1 MRSGRACRR
10 RSTSRSIST
19 LTLISISM
27 VSRSNSSRFVLVLA
41 WLVAMGAPLAP
52 LAAQAP
58 APTAPPPPPLRL
70 SFADAVRLAS
80 GEVPVVALATLRTTE
95 ADARVRQAR
104 AALLPSLSLGGA
116 WVNRDFNSKS
126 LGIPFPPQFNLP
138 NPVPP
143 CDNYDGRVTV
153 TQTLFDWSSVA
164 RVRAAGAQADGS
176 RAERGV
182 TVEGAALTAALAYL
196 RAARGQA
203 AVAAR
208 QADSALAAELVGLAQ
223 AQKAAGV
230 SGAIDVTRARTQLVT
245 AEGLLIVARNQ
256 MDRARID
263 VTRAL
268 GLDPAT
274 PLTLTDSLASTL
286 GAAEV
291 PAERD
296 AAVTAA
302 LAGRPDLG
310 AELARGVAA
319 RRSGT
324 AIRAERLPRVG
335 VEADYGVNGLTGPSA
350 LSTRQVALQ
359 VTLPILDGFRREARA
374 AEQDAVVR
382 ESQVR
387 ESDLRWP
394 IAAEGDAA
402 LLGLAAVGV
411 RRWIYSLSHVS
422 TDNAQ
427 VDGHIIP
434 ILPKVGGYVVE
445 VRTDENRQVKAGD
458 TLVVLDD
465 RDYKARLAQAEADLA
480 VALAGV
486 SNRARVGQAEAQVA
500 QMQANAEKAHADLER
515 IKPLAEKDIVP
526 KQALDAAEAAARA
539 ADAGLAAAQAALL
552 GADARVAAARAARDQ
567 AALNLSYTRITA
579 PSEGVVSKKSVEIGQ
594 LVQRVSRS

>member
-1 MRSGRACRR
+1 
-10 RSTSRSIST
+10 
-19 LTLISISM
+19 M
-27 VSRSNSSRFVLVLA
+27 VSRSNSSRLVPVLA
-41 WLVAMGAPLAP
+41 WLVAMGVP

-58 APTAPPPPPLRL
+58 APPAPPAPSPLRL

-143 CDNYDGRVTV
+143 FDNYDGRVTV

-274 PLTLTDSLASTL
+274 PLTLTDSLAPTL

-387 ESDLRWP
+387 ESDLRWQ
-394 IAAEGDAA
+394 IAAEVDAA
-402 LLGLAAVGV
+402 LLDLRSAQAQQAVAAEQLRLAEDELAQSRERFKAGV
-411 RRWIYSLSHVS
+411 AGNIEVI
-422 TDNAQ
+422 NAQ
-427 VDGHIIP
+427 TNLI
-434 ILPKVGGYVVE
+434 
-445 VRTDENRQVKAGD
+445 
-458 TLVVLDD
+458 
-465 RDYKARLAQAEADLA
+465 
-480 VALAGV
+480 
-486 SNRARVGQAEAQVA
+486 RARDTEIDARFAA
-500 QMQANAEKAHADLER
+500 ATAR
-515 IKPLAEKDIVP
+515 ISL
-526 KQALDAAEAAARA
+526 ARA
-539 ADAGLAAAQAALL
+539 AGV
-552 GADARVAAARAARDQ
+552 ART
-567 AALNLSYTRITA
+567 LH
-579 PSEGVVSKKSVEIGQ
+579 
-594 LVQRVSRS
+594 

>member
-1 MRSGRACRR
+1 
-10 RSTSRSIST
+10 
-19 LTLISISM
+19 M
-27 VSRSNSSRFVLVLA
+27 VSRSNSSRLIALLA
-41 WLVAMGAPLAP
+41 WLVAAPAFLV
-52 LAAQAP
+52 AQTP
-58 APTAPPPPPLRL
+58 APTTPLRL

-80 GEVPVVALATLRTTE
+80 GEVPAVALATLRTSE
-95 ADARVRQAR
+95 AEARVRQAR
-104 AALLPSLSLGGA
+104 SALLPSLSLGGV
-116 WVNRDFNSKS
+116 WVNRDFNSQS

-143 CDNYDGRVTV
+143 FNNYDGRVTV

-182 TVEGAALTAALAYL
+182 TVEGAASTAALAYL

-274 PLTLTDSLASTL
+274 PLTLTDSLAPTL

-387 ESDLRWP
+387 ESDLRWQ
-394 IAAEGDAA
+394 IAAEVDAA
-402 LLGLAAVGV
+402 LLDLRSAQAQQAVAAEQLRLAEDELAQSRERFKAGV
-411 RRWIYSLSHVS
+411 AGNIEVI
-422 TDNAQ
+422 NAQ
-427 VDGHIIP
+427 TNLI
-434 ILPKVGGYVVE
+434 
-445 VRTDENRQVKAGD
+445 
-458 TLVVLDD
+458 
-465 RDYKARLAQAEADLA
+465 
-480 VALAGV
+480 
-486 SNRARVGQAEAQVA
+486 RARDTDIDARFAGATA
-500 QMQANAEKAHADLER
+500 R
-515 IKPLAEKDIVP
+515 ISL
-526 KQALDAAEAAARA
+526 ARA
-539 ADAGLAAAQAALL
+539 AGV
-552 GADARVAAARAARDQ
+552 ART
-567 AALNLSYTRITA
+567 LH
-579 PSEGVVSKKSVEIGQ
+579 
-594 LVQRVSRS
+594 